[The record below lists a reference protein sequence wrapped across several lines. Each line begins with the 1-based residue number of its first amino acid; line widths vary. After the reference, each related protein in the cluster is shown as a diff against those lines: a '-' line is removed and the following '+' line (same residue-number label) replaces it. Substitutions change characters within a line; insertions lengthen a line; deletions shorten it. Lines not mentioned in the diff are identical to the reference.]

1 VNQTLDTNPT
11 KAWTQA
17 ELLAAAFKIPP
28 YFPPGQGY
36 HYSNTNTVLLG
47 LIAEE
52 LDGQPLATVFNKR
65 LFTPLGMHN
74 TLLPDI
80 TSNAIP
86 TPHPRGYMYGTNV
99 STLTSAELPP
109 DQLAAAQAGRLKP
122 HDVTDENPSWG
133 WSAGAAISTA
143 EDLATWVQAS
153 GDGTLLDATW
163 QKKRLDSVQSADPS
177 DPGAASYG
185 LGIARFGPVYGH
197 TGELPG
203 FQSFTGYD
211 PAKQVILV
219 IWANLNASPDGRPPA
234 TTIARQLIGKIYK

>member
-1 VNQTLDTNPT
+1 
-11 KAWTQA
+11 
-17 ELLAAAFKIPP
+17 
-28 YFPPGQGY
+28 
-36 HYSNTNTVLLG
+36 
-47 LIAEE
+47 
-52 LDGQPLATVFNKR
+52 
-65 LFTPLGMHN
+65 
-74 TLLPDI
+74 
-80 TSNAIP
+80 
-86 TPHPRGYMYGTNV
+86 MYGTNV

-153 GDGTLLDATW
+153 GDGTLLDPTW

-197 TGELPG
+197 TGKLPG